1 MGDHPTTVSRGDN
14 FVTEGGSLPRK
25 TKKMLQLVFKM
36 INIITMTI
44 VQEEAGRVGI
54 ERGAIGKGSRGIDTM
69 IEERGKG
76 DNAHSGGEEV
86 SEEARESS
94 REEVAMIKGS
104 LNTNV
109 CCLLLIICCLLLIIC
124 CLLLIIC
131 CLLLIICCLL
141 L

>member
-94 REEVAMIKGS
+94 REEVAMIKVL
-104 LNTNV
+104 LNQ
-109 CCLLLIICCLLLIIC
+109 LIRRREVEHIIGAVSKMT
-124 CLLLIIC
+124 LNLMNGEE
-131 CLLLIICCLL
+131 
-141 L
+141 